1 MLVSLVHESAH
12 EPLPAVMSLVAGCG
26 AIGYVVFVNEVLD
39 RVDVAGVSKVVI
51 LQENAK
57 VVLKRVCMANVV
69 IDSINRVVD
78 GGTVQGVHAVKIVGG
93 LMDVGMVLGRA
104 VATQWSGES
113 DVGTFDACDNVL

>member
-78 GGTVQGVHAVKIVGG
+78 GGSVQGVHAVEIVGG
-93 LMDVGMVLGRA
+93 PVNVRVVRGRA
-104 VATQWSGES
+104 IAPQRSGKS
-113 DVGTFDACDNVL
+113 VIGSFQA